1 MLDNVLLQFTPTL
14 RIMTLP
20 PELYRDSSLEFTV
33 SRVHGARAFLAD
45 VYLWDH
51 PLGHG
56 GQQTNSV
63 CPVAPVAELTALPN
77 PAHARV
83 TVTLSRPLH
92 NHERVQ
98 VFDSQGRLVRSLLG
112 SGRELTWDGCDM
124 TGVEAANGAY
134 FVEAAGGRCRV
145 LLLR

>member
-51 PLGHG
+51 PLRGG
-56 GQQTNSV
+56 GQQTGGSRT
-63 CPVAPVAELTALPN
+63 VAPAELTALPN
-77 PAHARV
+77 PARTSV
-83 TVTLSRPLH
+83 TVRLSRPL
-92 NHERVQ
+92 NDCEQ
-98 VFDSQGRLVRSLLG
+98 ALVFDSQGRLVRSLSG
-112 SGRELTWDGCDM
+112 SGRVFTWDGCDGN
-124 TGVEAANGAY
+124 GVEAASGAY
-134 FVEAAGGRCRV
+134 FVEVAGGRCRV